1 MPHCWKSHVTAHGI
15 EAYDIHVL
23 NNTGSSGPSLLD
35 NAISTK
41 ISCAGSI
48 RQEVVP
54 LILSSKSV
62 FAYIYSLKINTDLL
76 ANKYKGRVLHE
87 K

>member
-1 MPHCWKSHVTAHGI
+1 MPHCWKSHVSAHVI

-23 NNTGSSGPSLLD
+23 NNKGSSGPSLLD
-35 NAISTK
+35 NAISTN

-48 RQEVVP
+48 RQGFRS
-54 LILSSKSV
+54 LIFSGKSV
-62 FAYIYSLKINTDLL
+62 FANIYSMKINTDLL